1 MLPNLLID
9 VLLFPLLLPLLLD
22 ELGGADPGAV
32 DVGVLLLLLLH
43 LTHPPLS
50 LTRTM
55 ATILAN

>member
-32 DVGVLLLLLLH
+32 DVGVLLLLH

-50 LTRTM
+50 LTGTM